1 MITFEGLFVPSITI
15 VLPLGGADL
24 SGVVMLMVV
33 GSALYG
39 VSAAAAA
46 EVDAEPEDAA
56 VELPPLE
63 PDEAADE
70 ADVVEELDE
79 PQAATARA
87 STSVPMIA
95 TNPSGRPP
103 LRRLSFVMCVS
114 FRM

>member
-15 VLPLGGADL
+15 VLPVGGAEF
-24 SGVVMLMVV
+24 SGVVMLIVV
-33 GSALYG
+33 GVALYG
-39 VSAAAAA
+39 ASAA
-46 EVDAEPEDAA
+46 VRQRSTTEPEDAA

-70 ADVVEELDE
+70 LDVVEELDE

-95 TNPSGRPP
+95 TNPRGRPP
-103 LRRLSFVMCVS
+103 LRRSSFVMCVS